1 MAGHP
6 STRRHS
12 HGAAVST
19 VLPLVESAPH
29 NAAGHSPLR
38 RLQSVRRTSSID
50 TTWPQGFGQPARMIG
65 RARDVWTG
73 ASRGAPEVLAE
84 DCVEFTASPQ
94 REILAIE
101 SVPPRAELQRLVGV
115 RAGGHSRTVLSE
127 VFADESEIGTP
138 LYLLLDDFAGA
149 SLVAGWAW
157 SRWGDDWKASTR
169 RSGAAATAARKGKM
183 ENICAGFRPGST
195 ALNTDDTGNNVIPSV
210 TPVPALPHPHD
221 ARGWHELTEQDGVG
235 MRRARRIDVWRDGD
249 TVCIDAAFQDS
260 ATSPAGGRIAV
271 HEYLLSAS
279 VDARDFVLRTL
290 HVDPRILPYRECPGA
305 TPNAQRM
312 IGTPLRDMRLRVL
325 RELPGVLGCTHLND
339 VLRSLADVPRL
350 ASRLEMNSCQ

>member
-1 MAGHP
+1 
-6 STRRHS
+6 
-12 HGAAVST
+12 
-19 VLPLVESAPH
+19 
-29 NAAGHSPLR
+29 
-38 RLQSVRRTSSID
+38 
-50 TTWPQGFGQPARMIG
+50 MIG

-73 ASRGAPEVLAE
+73 ASGSILEVLAE
-84 DCVEFTASPQ
+84 DSVEFSASPQ

-101 SVPPRAELQRLVGV
+101 STPPRAELQRLVGV

-127 VFADESEIGTP
+127 MFTNESEIGTP

-149 SLVAGWAW
+149 SLVAAWAW
-157 SRWGDDWKASTR
+157 TRWSEDWMAALR
-169 RSGAAATAARKGKM
+169 RSGAAATAGRKGRM

-195 ALNTDDTGNNVIPSV
+195 ALNTDGTSNSVIQSA
-210 TPVPALPHPHD
+210 TPVPALEHPED
-221 ARGWHELTEQDGVG
+221 LQGWHELTRQDGVG
-235 MRRARRIDVWRDGD
+235 MRRARRIDAWRDGD
-249 TVCIDAAFQDS
+249 AICIDAAFQDS

-279 VDARDFVLRTL
+279 VDAQDFVLRTL
-290 HVDPRILPYRECPGA
+290 HIDPRILPYRECPGA

-325 RELPGVLGCTHLND
+325 RQLPGILGCTHLND

-350 ASRLEMNSCQ
+350 ARRLDS